1 MNILKIGGFILS
13 VLMGWNAVLAQ
24 SNPGYLGNTYAIE
37 VSTTGYI
44 PGVLAHG
51 PWVKNY
57 TSFAVEKAVSKSVS
71 WRGGLRVGSGEF
83 DLKESEM
90 DENFVRFEDEFG
102 NSQTTNSVAGELGYS
117 MTEFFI
123 APRWYN
129 NNSGAIAPFG
139 SFYGLELAYA
149 NVAIDDR
156 IIWSGRS
163 ITLPAVT
170 QGFSTL
176 SLALQWGHRRVLF
189 DNLCWDYHMG
199 FGFNLFNTGDA
210 VVSLYGD
217 NGTDNSNHEAVV
229 HELILRPLAWGRIF
243 HGGVG
248 LSYLF

>member
-1 MNILKIGGFILS
+1 MNVLKIVGFILS

-24 SNPGYLGNTYAIE
+24 SNPGYLGKTQVIE
-37 VSTTGYI
+37 VSTTAYI
-44 PGVLAHG
+44 PGLPAHG
-51 PWVKNY
+51 PWIKNY
-57 TSFAVEKAVSKSVS
+57 TSFSFEKSVSKSIS

-83 DLKESEM
+83 DMKESKM
-90 DENFVRFEDEFG
+90 DYNYVRFEDDFG

-117 MTEFFI
+117 ITEFFI

-129 NNSGAIAPFG
+129 NNTGAIAPFG

-149 NVAIDDR
+149 NVGIDDK
-156 IIWSGRS
+156 IIWSGQS
-163 ITLPAVT
+163 KSLPAIR

-176 SLALQWGHRRVLF
+176 SLAIQWGHRRVLF

-199 FGFNLFNTGDA
+199 IGFNVLNTGNANVAYFED
-210 VVSLYGD
+210 
-217 NGTDNSNHEAVV
+217 GTDNSDHEAVV
-229 HELILRPLAWGRIF
+229 HSMVLQPLAWGRIF

>member
-1 MNILKIGGFILS
+1 MNVIKLGGLILS
-13 VLMGWNAVLAQ
+13 VLMDWNAVLAQ
-24 SNPGYLGNTYAIE
+24 SNPGYLGNTYVIE

-51 PWVKNY
+51 PLFKNY
-57 TSFAVEKAVSKSVS
+57 TSFSFEKAVSKSVS

-83 DLKESEM
+83 DLRESKM
-90 DENFVRFEDEFG
+90 DDYYVSFDDELG
-102 NSQTTNSVAGELGYS
+102 NPQTTNSVAGELGYS
-117 MTEFFI
+117 MTEYFI

-149 NVAIDDR
+149 NVKIDDR
-156 IIWSGRS
+156 IIWSGQS
-163 ITLPAVT
+163 KSLPAIM
-170 QGFSTL
+170 QIFSTL
-176 SLALQWGHRRVLF
+176 SLALQWGHRRVIF

-199 FGFNLFNTGDA
+199 FGFNLFNTGGA

-217 NGTDNSNHEAVV
+217 NETDTYNHEAVV
-229 HELILRPLAWGRIF
+229 HEMVLKPLAWGRLF
-243 HGGVG
+243 HGGLG